1 MNRTVTYLWGHLP
14 LTRAMRGAI
23 IFWLTPKFNVGVMG
37 LVRDEQGNV
46 LLLRHTYR
54 GGRPWGLPGGGL
66 KPGEMLEE
74 CLRREIREEVG
85 IEVEIDALLSL
96 SSHRNRRVVDM
107 IFACHPAGG
116 ETLDNFKSNA
126 EIDEA
131 RFFTPDGLPQAITSG
146 QVKLVRMAL
155 RQAAASKSGGFQ
167 VGQGEM
173 S

>member
-1 MNRTVTYLWGHLP
+1 
-14 LTRAMRGAI
+14 MRGAI

-107 IFACHPAGG
+107 IFACHPARG
-116 ETLDNFKSNA
+116 ETLDNFKPNA

-155 RQAAASKSGGFQ
+155 RQAAASKIGGFQ